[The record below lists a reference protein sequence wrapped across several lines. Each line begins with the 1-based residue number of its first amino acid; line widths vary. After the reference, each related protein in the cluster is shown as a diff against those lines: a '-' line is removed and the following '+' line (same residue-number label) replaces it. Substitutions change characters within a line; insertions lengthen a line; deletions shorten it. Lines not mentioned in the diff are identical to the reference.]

1 LGKLRKSLERSRI
14 GPHCKAPP
22 TRAFGELRVPSNDL
36 TIQARGLHK
45 RYGKVH
51 ALAGMDL
58 DVPTGSVYGLLGPN
72 GAGKTTFL
80 GILLGLIKPNSGT
93 LKLFGE
99 STSRNRPEALRRV
112 GAVIETPLFYPYL
125 SGRRNLEVMGRYWGS
140 IEPGRI
146 DDALETVGLTD
157 RAGSKFK
164 TYSTGMRQRLGL
176 ANALLVEPDLLV
188 LDEPTAGLD
197 PAGAYEFRNLIRR
210 VAQRAEATVVLSSHL
225 LAEVEQVCDRVGIL
239 VSGSTVVQGD
249 VETLLAS
256 GRGVRYRIGDAE
268 RALALLSGSEYLA
281 SATGDGEL
289 VVQIETEDAGRVNQL
304 LVQGGV
310 EVTGIAPVSID
321 LETFFLDKIKAGEA
335 S

>member
-1 LGKLRKSLERSRI
+1 MS
-14 GPHCKAPP
+14 
-22 TRAFGELRVPSNDL
+22 SNDL

-93 LKLFGE
+93 LELFGE
-99 STSRNRPEALRRV
+99 PTSRNRPEALRRV

-140 IEPGRI
+140 IEPQRI

-210 VAQRAEATVVLSSHL
+210 VAQRAGATVVLSSHL

-249 VETLLAS
+249 VESLLAG
-256 GRGVRYRIGDAE
+256 GRGVRYKVGDAD
-268 RALALLSGSEYLA
+268 RALGLLSGSDYA
-281 SATGDGEL
+281 ATATGDGEL
-289 VVQIETEDAGRVNQL
+289 VVQIESEDAGKVNQL
-304 LVQGGV
+304 LVQGGIV
-310 EVTGIAPVSID
+310 VTGIATVSID
-321 LETFFLDKIKAGEA
+321 LETFFLDKVKSGEA
-335 S
+335 T

>member
-1 LGKLRKSLERSRI
+1 MPG
-14 GPHCKAPP
+14 
-22 TRAFGELRVPSNDL
+22 NDL

-80 GILLGLIKPNSGT
+80 GILLGLIRPNSGS
-93 LKLFGE
+93 LELFGQPAA
-99 STSRNRPEALRRV
+99 RDRPRALRRV

-125 SGRRNLEVMGRYWGS
+125 SGRKNLEVMGKFWGP
-140 IEPGRI
+140 IEPARI
-146 DDALETVGLTD
+146 DEVLETVGLTD

-164 TYSTGMRQRLGL
+164 TYSSGMRQRLGL
-176 ANALLVEPDLLV
+176 ANALLVDPDLLV

-197 PAGAYEFRNLIRR
+197 PAGAYEFRNLIRS
-210 VAQRAEATVVLSSHL
+210 VAQRADATVVLSSHL

-239 VSGSTVVQGD
+239 VAGSTVVQGD
-249 VETLLAS
+249 VATLLAG
-256 GRGVRYRIGDAE
+256 GRGVRYGVGDAE
-268 RALALLSGSEYLA
+268 RALGLLSGSDFA
-281 SATGDGEL
+281 ATATGAGEL
-289 VVQIETEDAGRVNQL
+289 VVQIEPEDAGKVNQL
-304 LVQGGV
+304 LVQGGI
-310 EVTGIAPVSID
+310 EVSGIVPVSID
-321 LETFFLDKIKAGEA
+321 LETFFLDKVRAGEA

>member
-1 LGKLRKSLERSRI
+1 M
-14 GPHCKAPP
+14 
-22 TRAFGELRVPSNDL
+22 PSNDL

-80 GILLGLIKPNSGT
+80 GILLGLIKPDSGT
-93 LKLFGE
+93 LELFGAPAAQ
-99 STSRNRPEALRRV
+99 NRPQALRRV

-125 SGRRNLEVMGRYWGS
+125 SGRRNLEVMGRYWGP
-140 IEPGRI
+140 IEPARI
-146 DDALETVGLTD
+146 DEVLETVGLAD

-176 ANALLVEPDLLV
+176 ANALLVNPDLLV

-210 VAQRAEATVVLSSHL
+210 VAQRAGATVVLSSHL

-249 VETLLAS
+249 VESLLAG
-256 GRGVRYRIGDAE
+256 GRGVRFRVSHAQ
-268 RALALLSGSEYLA
+268 RAIAVLSDSDFSA
-281 SATGDGEL
+281 TATGDGEL
-289 VVQIETEDAGRVNQL
+289 VVQIEAEDAGRVNRM
-304 LVQGGV
+304 LVDGGI
-310 EVTGIAPVSID
+310 EVSGIATVSID
-321 LETFFLDKIKAGEA
+321 LETFFLDKVKAGEPA
-335 S
+335 

>member
-1 LGKLRKSLERSRI
+1 MS
-14 GPHCKAPP
+14 
-22 TRAFGELRVPSNDL
+22 SNDL

-80 GILLGLIKPNSGT
+80 GILLGLISPNSGS
-93 LKLFGE
+93 LELFGQPA
-99 STSRNRPEALRRV
+99 SRDRPQALRRV

-140 IEPGRI
+140 IEPDRI
-146 DDALETVGLTD
+146 DQALETVGLAD

-176 ANALLVEPDLLV
+176 ANALLVDPDLLV

-197 PAGAYEFRNLIRR
+197 PAGAYEFRNLIRS
-210 VAQRAEATVVLSSHL
+210 VAQRAGATVVLSSHL
-225 LAEVEQVCDRVGIL
+225 LAEVEQVCDQVGIL

-249 VETLLAS
+249 VETLLAG
-256 GRGVRYRIGDAE
+256 GRGVRFRVGDAG
-268 RALALLSGSEYLA
+268 RALGLLSDSDYA
-281 SATGDGEL
+281 ATATGDYEL
-289 VVQIETEDAGRVNQL
+289 VVQIEPEDAGKVNQL
-304 LVQGGV
+304 LVQGGI
-310 EVTGIAPVSID
+310 EVSAIASVSID
-321 LETFFLDKIKAGEA
+321 LETFFLDKVKAGQA

>member
-1 LGKLRKSLERSRI
+1 MPG
-14 GPHCKAPP
+14 
-22 TRAFGELRVPSNDL
+22 NQL

-58 DVPTGSVYGLLGPN
+58 DVPSGSVYGLLGPN

-80 GILLGLIKPNSGT
+80 GILLGLIRPNAGS
-93 LKLFGE
+93 LELFGQPAG
-99 STSRNRPEALRRV
+99 RNRSQVLRRI

-125 SGRRNLEVMGRYWGS
+125 SGRRNLEVMGRYWGPIDS
-140 IEPGRI
+140 DRI
-146 DDALETVGLTD
+146 DEVLETVGLTE

-176 ANALLVEPDLLV
+176 ANALLVNPDLLV

-210 VAQRAEATVVLSSHL
+210 VAARAEVTVVLSSHL

-239 VSGSTVVQGD
+239 VAGNTVVQGD
-249 VETLLAS
+249 VAALLAG
-256 GRGVRYRIGDAE
+256 GRGVRFSVSESEKARQILAE
-268 RALALLSGSEYLA
+268 SEITA
-281 SATGDGEL
+281 TATGNGEL
-289 VVQIETEDAGRVNQL
+289 VAQIEPEDAGNVNRL
-304 LVQGGV
+304 LVEGGV
-310 EVTGIAPVSID
+310 DVTAIAPVSVD
-321 LETFFLDKIKAGEA
+321 LETFFLDQTKAGEGA
-335 S
+335 

>member
-1 LGKLRKSLERSRI
+1 M
-14 GPHCKAPP
+14 
-22 TRAFGELRVPSNDL
+22 PSNDL

-80 GILLGLIKPNSGT
+80 GILLGLIKPNAGS
-93 LKLFGE
+93 LELFGQPV
-99 STSRNRPEALRRV
+99 TRDRPQALRRV

-140 IEPGRI
+140 IEPARI
-146 DDALETVGLTD
+146 DEVLETVGLTE

-164 TYSTGMRQRLGL
+164 TYSSGMRQRLGL
-176 ANALLVEPDLLV
+176 ANALLVDPDLLV

-197 PAGAYEFRNLIRR
+197 PAGAFEFRNLIRS
-210 VAQRAEATVVLSSHL
+210 VARRADATVVLSSHL

-239 VSGSTVVQGD
+239 VAGSTVVQGD
-249 VETLLAS
+249 VATLLAG
-256 GRGVRYRIGDAE
+256 GRGVRYRVGDAE
-268 RALALLSGSEYLA
+268 RALGLLAGSDYA
-281 SATGDGEL
+281 ATATGDGEL
-289 VVQIETEDAGRVNQL
+289 VVQIEPEDAGKVNQL
-304 LVQGGV
+304 LVQGGI
-310 EVTGIAPVSID
+310 EVTGIAAVSID
-321 LETFFLDKIKAGEA
+321 LETFFLDKVKAGEA
-335 S
+335 Q

>member
-1 LGKLRKSLERSRI
+1 M
-14 GPHCKAPP
+14 PN
-22 TRAFGELRVPSNDL
+22 NDL

-58 DVPTGSVYGLLGPN
+58 DVPSGSVYGLLGPN

-80 GILLGLIKPNSGT
+80 GILLGLIRPNSGS
-93 LKLFGE
+93 LELFGQPADHD
-99 STSRNRPEALRRV
+99 RPQALRRV

-140 IEPGRI
+140 IEPARI
-146 DDALETVGLTD
+146 DEVLETVGLTD

-164 TYSTGMRQRLGL
+164 TYSSGMRQRLGL
-176 ANALLVEPDLLV
+176 ANALLVDPDLLV

-210 VAQRAEATVVLSSHL
+210 VAQRADATVVLSSHL

-239 VSGSTVVQGD
+239 VAGSTVVQGD
-249 VETLLAS
+249 VATLLAG
-256 GRGVRYRIGDAE
+256 GRGVRFRVGDAAQ
-268 RALALLSGSEYLA
+268 ALALLAGSDFTA
-281 SATGDGEL
+281 TATGDREL
-289 VVQIETEDAGRVNQL
+289 VVQIEPEDAGKVNRL
-304 LVQGGV
+304 LVQGGI
-310 EVTGIAPVSID
+310 EVAGIATVSID
-321 LETFFLDKIKAGEA
+321 LETFFLDKVRAGETP
-335 S
+335 

>member
-1 LGKLRKSLERSRI
+1 MPG
-14 GPHCKAPP
+14 
-22 TRAFGELRVPSNDL
+22 NDL

-80 GILLGLIKPNSGT
+80 GILLGLIKPNSGS
-93 LKLFGE
+93 LELFGQPA
-99 STSRNRPEALRRV
+99 SRDRPQALRRV

-140 IEPGRI
+140 IEPARI
-146 DDALETVGLTD
+146 DEVLETVGLTD
-157 RAGSKFK
+157 RADSKFK
-164 TYSTGMRQRLGL
+164 TYSSGMRQRLGL
-176 ANALLVEPDLLV
+176 ANALLVDPDLLV

-197 PAGAYEFRNLIRR
+197 PAGAYEFRNLIRS
-210 VAQRAEATVVLSSHL
+210 VAQRADATVVLSSHL

-239 VSGSTVVQGD
+239 VAGNTVVQGD
-249 VETLLAS
+249 VATLLAG
-256 GRGVRYRIGDAE
+256 GRGVRYRVGDSG
-268 RALALLSGSEYLA
+268 RALDLLSGSDYA
-281 SATGDGEL
+281 ATATGDGEL
-289 VVQIETEDAGRVNQL
+289 VVQIEPEDAGKVNQL
-304 LVQGGV
+304 LVQDGI
-310 EVTGIAPVSID
+310 EVTAIATVSID
-321 LETFFLDKIKAGEA
+321 LETFFLDKVRAGEA

>member
-1 LGKLRKSLERSRI
+1 M
-14 GPHCKAPP
+14 PP
-22 TRAFGELRVPSNDL
+22 DDL
-36 TIQARGLHK
+36 TIKARGLHK

-80 GILLGLIKPNSGT
+80 GILLGLIRPNSGS
-93 LKLFGE
+93 LELFGQP
-99 STSRNRPEALRRV
+99 STQDRPQALRRV

-125 SGRRNLEVMGRYWGS
+125 SGRRNLEVMGRYWGT
-140 IEPGRI
+140 IEPARI
-146 DDALETVGLTD
+146 DEVLETVGLTD

-164 TYSTGMRQRLGL
+164 TYSSGMRQRLGL

-197 PAGAYEFRNLIRR
+197 PAGAYEFRNLIRS
-210 VAQRAEATVVLSSHL
+210 VARRADATVVLSSHL

-249 VETLLAS
+249 VETLLAG
-256 GRGVRYRIGDAE
+256 GRGVRYRVGDAA
-268 RALALLSGSEYLA
+268 RALGLLEGSDYA
-281 SATGDGEL
+281 ATATGDGEL
-289 VVQIETEDAGRVNQL
+289 VVQIEPEDAGEVNQL
-304 LVQGGV
+304 LVQSGI
-310 EVTGIAPVSID
+310 EVTGIATVSID
-321 LETFFLDKIKAGEA
+321 LETFFLDKVKTGEA
-335 S
+335 Q